1 MSTEETAYPL
11 VLGGGLQVADV
22 DFAKAGGLVPGVV
35 QDARTAEVLMVGFLD
50 ADALGTTLR
59 TGLATFRS
67 RSRGGLWTKGETSG
81 NTLRVVS
88 VDVDCDRDTLLIH
101 ALPAG
106 PTCHTGDRSCFDAA
120 RGPRAAAE
128 GPVDAGSAHGTGTF
142 LPVLDAVVA
151 NRRAALPEGS
161 YTTRL
166 FTDGVRRIAQKVGEE
181 GVETALAGVVQ
192 DDEALLGESADLLY
206 HLIVLL
212 RARDLSLADV
222 EDVLRRRHG

>member
-1 MSTEETAYPL
+1 MSTEGTSYPL

-35 QDARTAEVLMVGFLD
+35 QDARTSEVLMVGFLD
-50 ADALGTTLR
+50 AEALEATLR

-67 RSRGGLWTKGETSG
+67 RSRGRLWTKGETSG

-88 VDVDCDRDTLLIH
+88 VDVDCDRDTLLLR
-101 ALPAG
+101 AQPAG

-120 RGPRAAAE
+120 RGPRDAAE
-128 GPVDAGSAHGTGTF
+128 GPGDAGSAHGPGAF

-151 NRRAALPEGS
+151 DRRAAMPEGS

-206 HLIVLL
+206 HLLVLL